1 MIAILFESPWLLL
14 VLLAAMQFGL
24 LMIWWRRRTRAWSRI
39 VIAGLAAMAT
49 LPLLSHLIVTP
60 RERIVRTCR
69 ELAVM
74 VEAGDVAGIGGHLAD
89 DFEVAGMNRTEL
101 LVRVEKTIKRYV
113 VENVRLHAFA
123 VIFPRKDEG
132 VAEFNAVCRIRS
144 AEMPIERLLSRWR
157 LTFRGPSR
165 GQGRGQGRDG
175 SWQVTKI
182 EVVPTPLSPIRNVR
196 DWLP

>member
-1 MIAILFESPWLLL
+1 MIAGF
-14 VLLAAMQFGL
+14 
-24 LMIWWRRRTRAWSRI
+24 
-39 VIAGLAAMAT
+39 AAMAT

-60 RERIVRTCR
+60 REQLIRTCR

-74 VEAGDVAGIGGHLAD
+74 VEAGDVAGIGRPLAG
-89 DFEVAGMNRTEL
+89 DFEASGLDRPEL
-101 LVRVEKTIKRYV
+101 LDRAETTLKRYV
-113 VENVRLHAFA
+113 VENVGLHAFE

-144 AEMPIERLLSRWR
+144 ADMPIDRLLSRWR
-157 LTFRGPSR
+157 LTFRGR
-165 GQGRGQGRDG
+165 GR

>member
-1 MIAILFESPWLLL
+1 MIAGF
-14 VLLAAMQFGL
+14 
-24 LMIWWRRRTRAWSRI
+24 
-39 VIAGLAAMAT
+39 AAMAT

-60 RERIVRTCR
+60 RERLIRTCR

-89 DFEVAGMNRTEL
+89 DFEASGLDRTEL
-101 LVRVEKTIKRYV
+101 LDRVENTLKRYV
-113 VENVRLHAFA
+113 VENVGLHAFE

-144 AEMPIERLLSRWR
+144 AEMPIDRLLSRWR
-157 LTFRGPSR
+157 LTFRGR
-165 GQGRGQGRDG
+165 GRP
-175 SWQVTKI
+175 WQVTKI